1 VNWLD
6 GALDGVLHLL
16 DRQVVDVDGRMVCK
30 VDDVELTEWEDG
42 TLAMTG
48 LLMGG
53 AALVP
58 RLGGGLG
65 RALERKWVELG
76 IERAYRDLPGRIDL
90 ADVEELTSGVRLQVS
105 REGLIEP
112 QGPAHP
118 GTRRRRLNDLLGME
132 VSQRGGQRLGR
143 VLDVRMEPEPDGTA
157 RRILL
162 TALVVGRGRPGSM
175 LGYDRSPDQGPFLLN
190 RIIRWVHRHSGLIQ
204 LSDVESLD
212 WDNDLVTTT
221 GGLGTLDHARSRDE
235 HPQG

>member
-16 DRQVVDVDGRMVCK
+16 DRQVVDDDGRLVCK

-65 RALERKWVELG
+65 RALAKKWVELG

-90 ADVEELTSGVRLQVS
+90 ADVEELTSGVRLRVS
-105 REGLIEP
+105 REELIEP

-132 VSQRGGQRLGR
+132 VRHAGRPLGQ
-143 VLDVRMEPEPDGTA
+143 VLDVRMEPEPDGPA
-157 RRILL
+157 PRILL

-190 RIIRWVHRHSGLIQ
+190 RLIRWLHRHSGLIA
-204 LSDVESLD
+204 LSDVETLD
-212 WDNDLVTTT
+212 WDKDLITTT
-221 GGLGTLDHARSRDE
+221 SGLGTLDHAR
-235 HPQG
+235 G